1 MIRFL
6 LKGILRD
13 RSRSLF
19 PSLVVIGG
27 VMLTVVLYSWMMGF
41 EKDIVRANASF
52 RSGHLIVM
60 SKPYAKNF
68 DQTPNDLAYLGAAD
82 LLDRLKQDFPG
93 VTWSPRIHF
102 AGLIDVPDSSGETAA
117 QGPVI
122 GLGAEL
128 LSGKSNEPE
137 VLNLSQA
144 IVTGRLPAAPG
155 EMMITDELAQHLNMA
170 LGQTVTII
178 TTTMYGSMTSFNLT
192 VAGTIRFGVA
202 AMDRGLIIADINDIR
217 GGLDMMDAAGE
228 VVGLF
233 NDGRYWPTRAE
244 QIMKTFNESVAA
256 DSNVFAPVMMTL
268 MEHSGLKPTL
278 KMYGY
283 VSGTLVSI
291 FVVAMSIV
299 LWNAGLLGSI
309 RRYGEFGIRLAIG
322 ESQGHLYRFL
332 IAESALIGLLGSIV
346 GTILGI
352 LLSWYLQEVGID
364 VSSFMKNASIVMS
377 DVLRAQVTPTSYFIG
392 LVPGL
397 AATLLGSMIS
407 GLGIYRRQTS
417 QLAKEFEA

>member
-19 PSLVVIGG
+19 PLLVVIGG

-60 SKPYAKNF
+60 SESYAKNY
-68 DQTPNDLAYLGAAD
+68 DQMPNDLAYLGVAD
-82 LLDRLKQDFPG
+82 LLDKLKQDFPD
-93 VTWSPRIHF
+93 VIWSPRIRF

-122 GLGAEL
+122 GLGADV
-128 LSGKSNEPE
+128 LSAASIEPE

-144 IVTGRLPAAPG
+144 IVTGRLPARPG
-155 EMMITDELAQHLNMA
+155 EMLMTDDLAQRLNTA
-170 LGQTVTII
+170 TGQTVTII
-178 TTTMYGSMTSFNLT
+178 STTMYGSLTSFNLA

-202 AMDRGLIIADINDIR
+202 AMDRGLVIADINDIR
-217 GGLDMMDAAGE
+217 DGLDMMDAASE
-228 VVGLF
+228 IVGF
-233 NDGRYWPTRAE
+233 FKDGRYWPDRA
-244 QIMKTFNESVAA
+244 QQMTKSFNESMAV
-256 DSNVFAPVMMTL
+256 DPDEFAPVMMTL
-268 MEHSGLKPTL
+268 MEHSGLEPTL
-278 KMYGY
+278 RMYRY
-283 VSGTLVSI
+283 VSSLLVAI

-322 ESQGHLYRFL
+322 ETQGHLYRFL
-332 IAESALIGLLGSIV
+332 IAESALIGLLGSFV
-346 GTILGI
+346 GTMLG
-352 LLSWYLQEVGID
+352 LLLAWYLQEVGVD
-364 VSSFMKNASIVMS
+364 VSAFMKNASIVMS
-377 DVLRAQVTPTSYFIG
+377 NVLRAQVTPTSYLIG
-392 LVPGL
+392 FVPGL
-397 AATLLGSMIS
+397 AATLLGSMVS

>member
-27 VMLTVVLYSWMMGF
+27 VMLTVILYSWMMGF

-52 RSGHLIVM
+52 RSGHLIIM
-60 SKPYAKNF
+60 SEPYAKNF
-68 DQTPNDLAYLGAAD
+68 DQMPNDLAYLGVHKLLAGLRKEFAD
-82 LLDRLKQDFPG
+82 
-93 VTWSPRIHF
+93 VTWSPRIRF
-102 AGLIDVPDSSGETAA
+102 AGLIDVPDSTGETEA

-122 GLGAEL
+122 GLGADL
-128 LSGKSNEPE
+128 LSDESPEPE

-144 IVTGRLPAAPG
+144 IVTGRLPARPG
-155 EMMITDELAQHLNMA
+155 EVLMTNELAQRLNIA
-170 LGQTVTII
+170 LNQTVTII
-178 TTTMYGSMTSFNLT
+178 TTTMYGSLTSFNLI
-192 VAGTIRFGVA
+192 VAGTIHFGVA

-228 VVGLF
+228 IVGF
-233 NDGRYWPTRAE
+233 FDDGRYWPRRAE
-244 QIMKTFNESVAA
+244 QMTKTFNESVAT
-256 DSNVFAPVMMTL
+256 DPNEFAPVMMTL
-268 MEHSGLKPTL
+268 MEHSGLEPTL
-278 KMYGY
+278 KMYRY

-291 FVVAMSIV
+291 FVAAMSIV
-299 LWNAGLLGSI
+299 LWNAGLLGSL

-322 ESQGHLYRFL
+322 ETQGHLYRFL
-332 IAESALIGLLGSIV
+332 IAESALIGLLGSVV
-346 GTILGI
+346 GTILGL

-364 VSSFMKNASIVMS
+364 ISSFMKNASIVMS
-377 DVLRAQVTPTSYFIG
+377 DMLRAQVTPTSYFIG
-392 LVPGL
+392 FVPGL
-397 AATLLGSMIS
+397 AATLLGTMVS